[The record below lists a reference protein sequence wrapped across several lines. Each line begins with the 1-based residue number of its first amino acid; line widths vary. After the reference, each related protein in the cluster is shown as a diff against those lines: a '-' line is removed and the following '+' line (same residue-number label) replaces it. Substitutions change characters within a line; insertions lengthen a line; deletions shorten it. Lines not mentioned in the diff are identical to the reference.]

1 MNPPVRRAWTA
12 ELMGTIVSIHVVGR
26 PAARAVPAAAVD
38 AAASTIAELRELE
51 ALFSPFR
58 RASEISRLRRGAL
71 ALADADPRVREV
83 EAACREREE
92 ATGGR
97 FSASWSGGFDPTGY
111 VKGWAADR
119 AASAYLA
126 PLLADAGV
134 MAVGINVGGD
144 LRVWTARG
152 ADWSWNVGIADPV
165 RPGGVLAMLR
175 LRNGAVATSGTAERG
190 AHLVDPR
197 SGVPVRAA
205 VSATVVAD
213 DLTTADVWATALAVA
228 GDEDFAWLWGAPLRS
243 AMTVTDGGVR
253 RWVAGVGVQTVPAQ
267 TAA

>member
-26 PAARAVPAAAVD
+26 PAAQAVPAAAAD

-51 ALFSPFR
+51 TLFSPFLP
-58 RASEISRLRRGAL
+58 ASEISRLRRGEL

-83 EAACREREE
+83 AAACGALEE

-97 FSASWSGGFDPTGY
+97 FSASWRGGFDPTGY

-119 AASAYLA
+119 AAGAHLA
-126 PLLADAGV
+126 PLLDEAGA
-134 MAVGINVGGD
+134 MAVGINIGGD
-144 LRVWTARG
+144 LRVWTAPD
-152 ADWSWNVGIADPV
+152 ADWSWTVAIADPG
-165 RPGGVLAMLR
+165 RRGAALATLR
-175 LRNGAVATSGTAERG
+175 VRNGAVATSGTAERG

-197 SGVPVRAA
+197 SGAPVRAA

-228 GDEDFAWLWGAPLRS
+228 GDEDGAWLWGAPLRC
-243 AMTVTDGGVR
+243 AMTVTDGRVR
-253 RWVAGVGVQTVPAQ
+253 RWLAGVEVDVV
-267 TAA
+267 AA